1 MNIRRLAT
9 LLIFITIFISC
20 TGPEPLSTDDH
31 QRTDQRPDTSTV
43 EWVEVYFNMPVDET
57 VAKEGNRA
65 NDNADLL
72 KTLTDLIDSA
82 KYTVDLAIY
91 NLENHKVG
99 EALVR
104 AADRGVRVRIA
115 TDHYN
120 RFRNQ
125 ERGERIWNMLRDA
138 GIYSIDDAG
147 EVFHPDG
154 SVTRSSLP
162 GASYDMH
169 HKFAVIDI
177 ISDDPDDYYVWTGSM
192 NLTYT
197 GPINTNNTMV
207 IKDSGIARAYH
218 NEFTQM
224 WGGDGDKPNAEQAR
238 FHKDKRY
245 VGEREFFIDTT
256 RVELYFGPINRDRT
270 KPSIGARLNELIEQ
284 AEHDVNFAAFAITP
298 DIPMSQT
305 MWERS
310 LREGLTLQGLIDPRF
325 YGRYRNTGA
334 IWASPEA
341 QSGSRNIRR
350 ANEMRTLHQKVLL
363 IDVTKPFE
371 NNNGIAAAGSYNFS
385 RNAEENNDENI
396 LIFHSPYIA
405 NLFYQDFMGA
415 MNRATGLADPPI
427 PRIEHEK
434 WYRVTEVH
442 DGSRFDIEVMPFFG
456 YPVRFLGVQMPR
468 IYAAQDS
475 SEFHSAE
482 AAEYLTNLIEGK
494 EVRLYGYDLF
504 TPESR
509 NGAYISYV
517 QVRNEDGTI
526 KDVNSKMLR
535 QGFGEW
541 VPYYRQYPDSI
552 EAYQR
557 YEQIAREEGRGMWA
571 QPDSVG
577 TKIPRVDTS
586 DDVLQVEYP
595 IDLNLADDSILQAL
609 PGIGPTLAGRIIE
622 FRNQMGGFSDIEDL
636 NDVRGIGP
644 VTMERI
650 RPLITVQR

>member
-1 MNIRRLAT
+1 MLLRRYLS
-9 LLIFITIFISC
+9 LLFLSVALFACS
-20 TGPEPLSTDDH
+20 GPEPLSTDE
-31 QRTDQRPDTSTV
+31 RTDTAQYPDTSTV
-43 EWVEVYFNMPVDET
+43 EWVKIYFNMPVDHS
-57 VAKEGNRA
+57 VAKEGNLA
-65 NDNADLL
+65 KENQDLI
-72 KTLTDLIDSA
+72 KTLVDLIDDA
-82 KYTVDLAIY
+82 KYSVDLATY
-91 NLENHKVG
+91 NLENHIVG

-104 AADRGVRVRIA
+104 AKERGVRVRIA

-125 ERGERIWNMLRDA
+125 ERGERMWNKMREA

-154 SVTRSSLP
+154 TVTRANLP

-177 ISDDPDDYYVWTGSM
+177 MSKNPDDYFVWTGSM

-207 IKDSGIARAYH
+207 IKDSGIAKAYH

-224 WGGDGDKPNAEQAR
+224 WGGDGDKPNPDRAR

-245 VGEREFFIDTT
+245 VGEKEFFIDTT

-270 KPSIGARLNELIEQ
+270 KPSIGNRLNELIEQ

-310 LREGLTLQGLIDPRF
+310 LRDGLTLQGLIDPRF
-325 YGRYRNTGA
+325 YGRYRNIGA

-341 QSGSRNIRR
+341 QAGSRNIRR

-396 LIFHSPYIA
+396 LIFHNPYIA

-415 MNRATGLADPPI
+415 MNRATGLDDPPI

-434 WYRVTEVH
+434 WYNVFQVH
-442 DGSRFDIEVMPFFG
+442 DGSRFEIEVMPYFG
-456 YPVRFLGVQMPR
+456 YPVRFLGVQVPR
-468 IYAAQDS
+468 IFAGQDS
-475 SEFHSAE
+475 SDYHAGEATEFLRE
-482 AAEYLTNLIEGK
+482 KLEGK
-494 EVRLYGYDLF
+494 QVRLYGYDLF

-517 QVRNEDGTI
+517 QVKEEDGTI
-526 KDVNSKMLR
+526 RDVNKAMLTN
-535 QGFGEW
+535 GFGQW

-552 EAYQR
+552 DAYQQ
-557 YEQIAREEGRGMWA
+557 YEEIAREEGIGMWA

-577 TKIPRVDTS
+577 MKVPRIDP
-586 DDVLQVEYP
+586 DDDGVKVEFP
-595 IDLNLADDSILQAL
+595 IDLNLANENMLQEL
-609 PGIGPTLAGRIIE
+609 PGIGPTLAGRIIQYRDE
-622 FRNQMGGFSDIEDL
+622 LGGFSEIEQLD
-636 NDVRGIGP
+636 DVRGIGP

-650 RPLITVQR
+650 RPLVTVY